1 MIPIKERPNLIR
13 VKSEKNIFVKESF
26 LDKDLCK
33 ELVQYGKENQYPD
46 KNFTKWAH
54 KFEVC
59 GLPLNHNIH
68 NFLNDVWEEAIL
80 FFNSRIDFIE
90 QYSLKGY
97 KSGSFFSEHHD
108 NYICVTDNIDRK
120 LTLIVQL
127 SEDSDYVAGDVL
139 VDDVK
144 LTRSIGSVII
154 FPSSF
159 KHNVT
164 KVRSGER
171 WSLVTWAWGPAF

>member
-1 MIPIKERPNLIR
+1 MILVKERPKLTK
-13 VKSEKNIFVKESF
+13 VEPEKNIFIKENY
-26 LDKDLCK
+26 LDKELCK
-33 ELVQYGKENQYPD
+33 ELVKYGKENQYPD
-46 KNFTKWAH
+46 KNFTKWEH
-54 KFEVC
+54 KFNVC
-59 GLPLNHNIH
+59 GLPLDHNIH
-68 NFLNDVWEEAIL
+68 KFLNGIWEESII

-97 KSGSFFSEHHD
+97 KSGSFFSEHID

-127 SEDSDYVAGDVL
+127 SEDSEYIAGDVL
-139 VDDVK
+139 VDTVK
-144 LTRSIGSVII
+144 LPRSIGSVII
-154 FPSSF
+154 FPSSL

-164 KVRSGER
+164 KVNSGER

>member
-1 MIPIKERPNLIR
+1 MIPVKERPKLTK
-13 VKSEKNIFVKESF
+13 VELEKNIFIKESY
-26 LDKDLCK
+26 LDKELCK
-33 ELVQYGKENQYPD
+33 ELVKYGKENQYPD
-46 KNFTKWAH
+46 INFTKWAH

-68 NFLNDVWEEAIL
+68 NFLNNIWEEAIT

-97 KSGSFFSEHHD
+97 TAGSFFSEHHD

-127 SEDSDYVAGDVL
+127 SEDSDYVAGDVF
-139 VDDVK
+139 VNKVK
-144 LTRSIGSVII
+144 LPRSIGSVII
-154 FPSSF
+154 FPSSL

-164 KVRSGER
+164 KLKSGER